1 MTTHGGEAA
10 DIPDGT
16 SEQPLSA
23 GVSADELRAQF
34 QAQGRPGLV
43 ESRRR
48 DARQARRMYGAFA
61 ALVAVICLALIVVRL
76 GRGDAAG
83 VWVAT
88 YAVSV
93 VVSGAGAVLARIGRT
108 RWAMAVTCIAA
119 AVASVGDSPAFR

>member
-10 DIPDGT
+10 DMPDGT
-16 SEQPLSA
+16 GERPLPS

-48 DARQARRMYGAFA
+48 DARQARRMYAAFA
-61 ALVAVICLALIVVRL
+61 GLVAVTCLVLIVVRL
-76 GRGDAAG
+76 GSGDAVG
-83 VWVAT
+83 VWTAT
-88 YAVSV
+88 YAVGV
-93 VVSGAGAVLARIGRT
+93 VVSGSGAVLARNGRT

-119 AVASVGDSPAFR
+119 AVASLGDSPMFR